1 MKLPQIEVSI
11 KYKGTKKTDLKTI
24 SSSND
29 IYTILKLLF
38 NQDTI
43 DWTEE
48 VILICLSRANKVMGY
63 YKVSVGGITGTVVD
77 PKVIF
82 TIALNCAG
90 TTNIILAHNHP
101 SGNLSPSNEDNIIT
115 QNIKNAGNMLDIK
128 LLDHLI
134 VTSDE
139 YYSYNDEGKI

>member
-1 MKLPQIEVSI
+1 MKLPQIEISI
-11 KYKGTKKTDLKTI
+11 KYKGTKKADLETI

-29 IYTILKLLF
+29 IYTILKMLF
-38 NQDTI
+38 NQNTI

-63 YKVSVGGITGTVVD
+63 YKVSAGGITATVVD

-101 SGNLSPSNEDNIIT
+101 SGNLTASNEDNAIT
-115 QNIKNAGNMLDIK
+115 QKIKNVGEMLDIK

-134 VTSDE
+134 VTSDG

>member
-48 VILICLSRANKVMGY
+48 VILICLSRANKVIGY

-101 SGNLSPSNEDNIIT
+101 SGNLSPSNEDNLIT
-115 QNIKNAGNMLDIK
+115 QKIKNAGNMLDIK

-134 VTSDE
+134 VTSDG